1 MRLYNYVKI
10 YGNYT
15 KSEIRQLNL
24 NNSILVNNEKKSL
37 LYPLK
42 DNDIVTINNKI
53 IYEKKLVYYLYYK
66 PKGILSTINNDPS
79 SYIHHINIKEKVMP
93 AGRLDKDSEGLLL
106 LTNDGKYIN
115 LICNPKTHFE
125 KEYIVT
131 LENKVTNDFLK
142 NVGNSIILDNRTT
155 KEIIV
160 SYIDEYNIK
169 MILTE
174 GIYHQ
179 IRRTVKLYNN
189 KVSNLKR
196 IRIGNY
202 CLNDMKEGDIIKI
215 SPSINQ

>member
-1 MRLYNYVKI
+1 
-10 YGNYT
+10 
-15 KSEIRQLNL
+15 
-24 NNSILVNNEKKSL
+24 
-37 LYPLK
+37 
-42 DNDIVTINNKI
+42 
-53 IYEKKLVYYLYYK
+53 
-66 PKGILSTINNDPS
+66 
-79 SYIHHINIKEKVMP
+79 MP

-131 LENKVTNDFLK
+131 LENKVTHDFLK